1 MNMAG
6 LAGGNWRLG
15 RRKTMRSFTAVVEKC
30 RDTGLYVGYVPGF
43 PGAHSQAETLDEL
56 QTNLREVIEM
66 LMEEGEPKLEAEFI
80 GTQTVM
86 IA

>member
-1 MNMAG
+1 
-6 LAGGNWRLG
+6 
-15 RRKTMRSFTAVVEKC
+15 MRSFTAVVEKC